1 MKGGLKRRRAAAAA
15 VAEAVVAEAVVA
27 SVTVNNFSLGRKQVQ
42 SNKK

>member
-1 MKGGLKRRRAAAAA
+1 MNGGLKRRRAAAAA
-15 VAEAVVAEAVVA
+15 VAEAVVA

>member
-1 MKGGLKRRRAAAAA
+1 MNGGLKRRRAAAAA
-15 VAEAVVAEAVVA
+15 VAEAVAEAVAA